1 MEIPHRLLE
10 GIDRLEPLP
19 PTVQR
24 LILALNEEDVDFAEV
39 VAAVEFDAAVTSNIL
54 RIANSPVYGG
64 RAEIQHIRDAIVRL
78 GTAALLDIVLVGH
91 LRTMKSSASLYG
103 LSEDDLWLHGAA
115 SSLAVRAIAR
125 EAENRRIPAASGIA
139 ALIHDIGKLIM
150 VRYLDADVSAILE
163 LCRREGITFVEAERE
178 LLSCDHAVIG
188 GAMARKWNFPEAIT
202 VAIEQHHSS
211 AEADPTPMLDA
222 VILANL
228 AAKAAGVGL
237 GAEGLNLRVD
247 ANGSRERLGLTLEGF
262 ERACAQTVF
271 WLQDLQRSFG
281 VPARQLV

>member
-1 MEIPHRLLE
+1 MEIPEKLLE

-24 LILALNEEDVDFAEV
+24 LVVALNEEDVDFDEV
-39 VAAVEFDAAVTSNIL
+39 VSAVEFDAAVASNIL

-91 LRTMKSSASLYG
+91 LRAIKRPAPLYD

-115 SSLAVRAIAR
+115 ASLAVKAITR
-125 EAENRRIPAASGIA
+125 EVEGRRIPPASGIA

-150 VRYLDADVSAILE
+150 VRYLEADVSAIVDLS
-163 LCRREGITFVEAERE
+163 RRERITFVEAERE

-188 GAMARKWNFPEAIT
+188 GAMARKWNFPVEIT
-202 VAIEQHHSS
+202 EAIEQHHDSPIS
-211 AEADPTPMLDA
+211 DPTPMLDA

-228 AAKAAGVGL
+228 AAKTAGVGL

-247 ANGSRERLGLTLEGF
+247 ADGSRERLGLTLEGF

-271 WLQDLQRSFG
+271 WLADLKHNFG
-281 VPARQLV
+281 VGPRQLV